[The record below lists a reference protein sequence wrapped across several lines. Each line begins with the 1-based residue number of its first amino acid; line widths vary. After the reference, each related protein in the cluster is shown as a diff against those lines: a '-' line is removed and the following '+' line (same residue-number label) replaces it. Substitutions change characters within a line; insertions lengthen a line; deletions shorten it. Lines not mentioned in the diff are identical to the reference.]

1 MNACTH
7 YAPMI
12 GARPGELD
20 EAEARGFAEHLAACD
35 ACQARLADAEVLTGM
50 LSDALMGEANRRD
63 FTAFADGVMAR
74 LPKSREVAV
83 SSPSPRLRGEGRG
96 EGRRAA
102 RSDVGGWLTPIAA
115 WVRQH
120 RLAAVGSALVPAVA
134 ALALVLYVGR
144 DQPPEFAV
152 DVTSDDRGAMVLET
166 NEGPVVLL
174 GDSDSEGT

>member
-1 MNACTH
+1 
-7 YAPMI
+7 
-12 GARPGELD
+12 
-20 EAEARGFAEHLAACD
+20 
-35 ACQARLADAEVLTGM
+35 M
-50 LSDALMGEANRRD
+50 LSEALMGEANRRD
-63 FTAFADGVMAR
+63 FAAFSDGVMAR
-74 LPKSREVAV
+74 LPISSRDVL
-83 SSPSPRLRGEGRG
+83 SPSPRLRGEGRG
-96 EGRRAA
+96 EGPRAA
-102 RSDVGGWLTPIAA
+102 TGWLTPLAA

-120 RLAAVGSALVPAVA
+120 RFAAVGSALVPAVA